1 MEWESCRSI
10 FARLG
15 AVPDVVATDALL
27 ADRRTSPLPAGL
39 TAREA
44 EVLRLVSSGMTN
56 HAIAQSLSLSDKTVA
71 RHLGNI
77 FTKIGVSSRAAATAY
92 AYRHDLA

>member
-1 MEWESCRSI
+1 VEWGACRSI

-15 AVPDVVATDALL
+15 AVPDIEATDALL
-27 ADRRTSPLPAGL
+27 ADRGLSPLPAGL
-39 TAREA
+39 TEREA
-44 EVLRLVSSGMTN
+44 EVLRLVSGGLTN

-71 RHLGNI
+71 RHLSNI